1 MENHSSRTSR
11 WVLGVVAVSTLAF
24 AVPVIGV
31 EYPVTDLGRLDPE
44 PNYPAIPLS
53 MNSSGHIVGSSS
65 VEVTYL
71 LIFHYWLPRAFRW
84 VDGSIYDLGTL
95 PGSGTLGISA
105 ARCVNDANQVVGVNI
120 GTLPGLGGDSL
131 HNHAFLWQNGAI
143 TDLGSMTADPNDIS
157 VGFAINNGGHTVG
170 AWMLN
175 AEPNVPHAYVRWQSG
190 AVTSLGT
197 FGGSTSFAW
206 DINDS
211 NQIVGTARDISEQ
224 NRAFLWQDG
233 VMTDLG
239 VLPGYEDSTQALAI
253 NESGQVM
260 GISSDANGVI
270 HSFLWEDGSMT
281 DLGVLP
287 GRPSTVAAA
296 ISDNGVVVGAAAD
309 PNGESHAFLWNNGAI
324 HDLNSVVDPSS
335 GWLLTAATAINKT
348 GQIAGTGKL
357 NGLAK
362 GFLMK
367 VYALSLTLET
377 ANQGSVQVDPN
388 AAFFEPNATVILTPN
403 ANEGKKFDSWSGDVP
418 VGHETDNPLTITMDS
433 SKAITANFKCGSG
446 LEPMLPLI
454 VVGLLALM
462 AIRRW
467 RS

>member
-1 MENHSSRTSR
+1 MENHKSRT
-11 WVLGVVAVSTLAF
+11 WGLAWACAVVLTLAL
-24 AVPVIGV
+24 AAPVVGV
-31 EYPVTDLGRLDPE
+31 EYPVTDLGRLDPD

-53 MNSSGHIVGSSS
+53 INSSGQIVGSSS

-71 LIFHYWLPRAFRW
+71 LIFHYWLPRAFLW
-84 VDGSIYDLGTL
+84 ADSAIYDLGTL

-105 ARCVNDANQVVGVNI
+105 ARCINDANQVVGINV
-120 GTLPGLGGDSL
+120 GTLPTFGGDSL
-131 HNHAFLWQNGAI
+131 HNHAFLWQNGVI
-143 TDLGSMTADPNDIS
+143 TDLGSMTDDPNDIS
-157 VGFAINNGGHTVG
+157 VGFAINNAGHTVG

-175 AEPNVPHAYVRWQSG
+175 AEPNVPHAYVRWDSG

-211 NQIVGTARDISEQ
+211 NQIAGTARDASEK

-233 VMTDLG
+233 VLTDLG
-239 VLPGYEDSTQALAI
+239 VLPGYDDSTQALAI

-260 GISSDANGVI
+260 GISSDPNGVT

-309 PNGESHAFLWNNGAI
+309 PNGESHAFLWNNGMI
-324 HDLNSVVDPSS
+324 HDLNTVIDPNS

-348 GQIAGTGKL
+348 GQIAGTARL
-357 NGLAK
+357 NGEAK
-362 GFLMK
+362 GFLMQ
-367 VYALSLTLET
+367 VNVLSITLNT
-377 ANQGSVQVDPN
+377 AKQGSVDVDPN
-388 AAFFEPNATVILTPN
+388 TPFFEPNATVILTPN
-403 ANEGKKFDSWSGDVP
+403 AVDGKKFVDWGGDVP
-418 VGHETDNPLTITMDS
+418 AGHETDNPLTITMDS

-454 VVGLLALM
+454 IVGLFGLM
-462 AIRRW
+462 AIRR
-467 RS
+467 RRR